1 MQLCPRP
8 IKPESPARVL
18 VVDDDPTLRETLRAW
33 LCQDGY
39 EVRVARAL
47 ERRPL
52 QPRMDR
58 LVPIEATGEPFHQA
72 LPQAD
77 FRYMHAHLS
86 EPVGLK
92 PRGHHGPR
100 PAP

>member
-58 LVPIEATGEPFHQA
+58 LVPIEATGD
-72 LPQAD
+72 LPVLEAV